1 MAEKYRKACF
11 KQSEIVQLLK
21 RRQQKLKSNQSNI
34 YIKQSIKIYSDQRT
48 LKILFNLKHHLLIGN

>member
-11 KQSEIVQLLK
+11 KQSEVVQLLK

-34 YIKQSIKIYSDQRT
+34 YIKQSIKIYSD
-48 LKILFNLKHHLLIGN
+48 LEDFI